1 MILTVFKLSHL
12 RNALLGTLVLMLIYV
27 LYKRLLKVLSKDKIH
42 LQYPQLQNSLEWASK
57 KEAIIKIELFNPSS
71 LLITLHNEIGD
82 QLETIAHGDF
92 PTGLKGFP
100 MNIEKLGSGKYYF
113 KVVSDKQQASQYF
126 IVE

>member
-27 LYKRLLKVLSKDKIH
+27 LYKRLLNVLGRDKIH
-42 LQYPQLQNSLEWASK
+42 AQYPQLQNNLEWVSK
-57 KEAIIKIELFNPSS
+57 KEALIKIELFNPSN
-71 LLITLHNEIGD
+71 LLITLHNEKGD
-82 QLETIAHGDF
+82 ELETIVSGEF
-92 PTGLKGFP
+92 QTGMKDFP
-100 MNIEKLGSGKYYF
+100 MNIEKLCSGKYYF